1 MKKKKTKKI
10 YNIPIIIESL
20 FGGNKYSFKTKKKLY
35 NLKLDVIY
43 EASYKLIK
51 FCSEEVWNK
60 IMNN

>member
-1 MKKKKTKKI
+1 MKKI
-10 YNIPIIIESL
+10 YNIPIIIESSV
-20 FGGNKYSFKTKKKLY
+20 GGNKYSFKTKKKLY